1 MGQPPDEQRERR
13 AEGEILARVKQL
25 VADEHRLREQLAQGS
40 VTGEEEREALSGLE
54 RELDQCWDLLRQRRA
69 KHEAGG
75 NPAEASVR
83 PSSEVEGYLS

>member
-1 MGQPPDEQRERR
+1 MGHPPEEQRERR

-25 VADEHRLREQLAQGS
+25 VADEHRLRAQLSEGN
-40 VTGEEEREALSGLE
+40 VTDEEEREALNGLE

-69 KHEAGG
+69 RRDAGE
-75 NPAEASVR
+75 NPADASVR